1 MQTPWIPDRQLSKAL
16 ERNEAYWRGE
26 LEDGPLLWVTAPG
39 VKPGKPLPPPACED
53 EIWTNVDYAIS
64 EAENQLSR
72 THFAGDA
79 LPFHN
84 PWLGPDQ
91 FAAWLGADLTLR
103 PNDYTSWVK
112 PFVEDW
118 NDHPSFRIQPENRWW
133 RLYLQTLRE
142 SVRAGKG
149 KWVTTFPDL
158 HTGIDALSAIRSP
171 QRLLVDLVLNPE
183 PIRRAMAQMTALW
196 KDIVDLVTP
205 ILLSE
210 GQGSTN
216 WTGGWSSGQF
226 VCIGQN
232 DFTCMI
238 SPEMFDEFCL
248 EDTVAC
254 VEHVEHSLYHLDGP
268 EAIRHLPRILEI
280 EKLHTVQW
288 VHGNGR
294 PPHSHWIDLLKQIQ
308 SAGKAVQVWYN
319 LHYTTEVV
327 NVFDDAALLCAELDP
342 NRLFIGADVASAGEA
357 DALVNHALRV
367 SRNKQPTRRVSM
379 S

>member
-1 MQTPWIPDRQLSKAL
+1 
-16 ERNEAYWRGE
+16 
-26 LEDGPLLWVTAPG
+26 
-39 VKPGKPLPPPACED
+39 
-53 EIWTNVDYAIS
+53 
-64 EAENQLSR
+64 
-72 THFAGDA
+72 
-79 LPFHN
+79 
-84 PWLGPDQ
+84 
-91 FAAWLGADLTLR
+91 
-103 PNDYTSWVK
+103 
-112 PFVEDW
+112 
-118 NDHPSFRIQPENRWW
+118 
-133 RLYLQTLRE
+133 
-142 SVRAGKG
+142 
-149 KWVTTFPDL
+149 
-158 HTGIDALSAIRSP
+158 
-171 QRLLVDLVLNPE
+171 VLNPE

-254 VEHVEHSLYHLDGP
+254 IDHVEHSLYHLDGP

-308 SAGKAVQVWYN
+308 SAGKAVQVCYN
-319 LHYTTEVV
+319 LHYTIEVV

-342 NRLFIGADVASAGEA
+342 NRLFIGADVASADEA